1 MPVAH
6 AVIAH
11 ASSSAGGR
19 CALRAPDRS
28 RTYRALA
35 ADVAAGAEFLRA
47 TGTAVGDVVAISLPD
62 PVDLLTALLAVD
74 LAGATPLVCDHTW
87 SRAQRAEVLRTIAP
101 AGFVEV
107 PLPRGSTADALA
119 PLSGPLASSPP
130 DDDAPAEPSASALAW
145 AGFSS
150 GSTGR
155 PRAVVRT
162 RGSWT
167 GSFPA
172 AARLTGT
179 GPEDTVLV
187 PGPLASSL
195 YCFAAVHALATGA
208 CVQLA
213 RGDAAITTALAT
225 SDVVHLVPSA
235 LEPILDAIEAGAPSR
250 LRTAVV
256 GGASLPNDVRERAA
270 RAGVGVVTYYGAVE
284 LSFVAIDTD
293 GTGLRPFPGVEVEV
307 RELPGATLGEVWVR
321 SPWVA
326 QGYLAR
332 ATGPFRRDGE
342 WCTVGDLAE
351 VPVPEPTTGEDV
363 PLVLRG
369 RGDGAILTGGATVVP
384 EDVEV
389 VLRAIPGVEDVV
401 VVGTPHRR
409 LGAVVTA
416 VVQCADRPGLRAH
429 LERVA
434 RASLSSAQRPRHW
447 YGVRELPR
455 TPSGKAARGA
465 ISEALLSGEPTY
477 EALR

>member
-11 ASSSAGGR
+11 ARSSAGGR
-19 CALRAPDRS
+19 CALRSPDRS

-47 TGTAVGDVVAISLPD
+47 TGTVVGDVVAISLPD

-101 AGFVEV
+101 AGFVEA
-107 PLPRGSTADALA
+107 PLPRGSAADALA
-119 PLSGPLASSPP
+119 PLSTAATGPDGAAPP
-130 DDDAPAEPSASALAW
+130 EPSAADLAW

-172 AARLTGT
+172 ATPLTGT
-179 GPEDTVLV
+179 DPEDTVLV

-213 RGDAAITTALAT
+213 KGDAAVTTALAT

-256 GGASLPNDVRERAA
+256 GGASLPADVRERAA

-293 GTGLRPFPGVEVEV
+293 GTGMRPFPGVEVEV

-321 SPWVA
+321 SPWIA

-351 VPVPEPTTGEDV
+351 VPAPGTGEQGA

-465 ISEALLSGEPTY
+465 ISEALLSGEATY

>member
-1 MPVAH
+1 MPVART
-6 AVIAH
+6 VIAH
-11 ASSSAGGR
+11 ARSSAGGR
-19 CALRAPDRS
+19 CALRSPERS

-35 ADVAAGAEFLRA
+35 ADVVAGGEFLRA
-47 TGTAVGDVVAISLPD
+47 TGTVVGDVVAISLPD

-74 LAGATPLVCDHTW
+74 LAGATPLVCDHSW

-107 PLPRGSTADALA
+107 PLPRGSATDALA
-119 PLSGPLASSPP
+119 PLSGPVTSILP
-130 DDDAPAEPSASALAW
+130 DDVAPLEPSAADLAW

-162 RGSWT
+162 RGSWV
-167 GSFPA
+167 GSFEA

-179 GPEDTVLV
+179 KPEDTVLV

-213 RGDAAITTALAT
+213 TGDAAITTALAT

-256 GGASLPNDVRERAA
+256 GGASLPTDVRERAA
-270 RAGVGVVTYYGAVE
+270 RAGVAVVTYYGAIE

-293 GTGLRPFPGVEVEV
+293 GTGLHPFPGVEVEV

-332 ATGPFRRDGE
+332 ATGPFRREGE
-342 WCTVGDLAE
+342 WSTVGDLAE
-351 VPVPEPTTGEDV
+351 LHAHASEGA

-434 RASLSSAQRPRHW
+434 RASLSAAQRPRRW

-465 ISEALLSGEPTY
+465 ISEALLSGGPAY

>member
-11 ASSSAGGR
+11 ARSSAGGR
-19 CALRAPDRS
+19 CALRSPERS

-47 TGTAVGDVVAISLPD
+47 TGTVVGDVVAISLPD
-62 PVDLLTALLAVD
+62 PVDLLTALLAID

-107 PLPRGSTADALA
+107 PLPRGSAGDALA
-119 PLSGPLASSPP
+119 PLSGPAASSLP
-130 DDDAPAEPSASALAW
+130 DDVAPPEPSVSALAW

-162 RGSWT
+162 RDSWA

-179 GPEDTVLV
+179 RSEDTVLV

-195 YCFAAVHALATGA
+195 YCFAAVHTLSTGA

-213 RGDAAITTALAT
+213 TGAAAITTALAT

-256 GGASLPNDVRERAA
+256 GGASLPADVRERAA

-332 ATGPFRRDGE
+332 ATGPFRREGE
-342 WCTVGDLAE
+342 WATVGDLAE
-351 VPVPEPTTGEDV
+351 LPTPSHPDT

-434 RASLSSAQRPRHW
+434 RASLSAAQRPRRW

-465 ISEALLSGEPTY
+465 ISEALLSGGPAY

>member
-11 ASSSAGGR
+11 ARSSAGGR
-19 CALRAPDRS
+19 CALRSPERS

-35 ADVAAGAEFLRA
+35 ADVEAGAEFLRA
-47 TGTAVGDVVAISLPD
+47 TGTVVGDVVAISLPD

-101 AGFVEV
+101 AGFVEA
-107 PLPRGSTADALA
+107 PLPRGSAADVLA
-119 PLSGPLASSPP
+119 PLSTAATGPDGAAPP
-130 DDDAPAEPSASALAW
+130 EPSAADLAW

-172 AARLTGT
+172 ATPLTGT
-179 GPEDTVLV
+179 DPEDTVLV

-213 RGDAAITTALAT
+213 KGDAAVTTALAT

-256 GGASLPNDVRERAA
+256 GGASLPADVRERAA

-326 QGYLAR
+326 HGYLAH
-332 ATGPFRRDGE
+332 ATGPYRRDGE
-342 WCTVGDLAE
+342 WRTVGDLAE
-351 VPVPEPTTGEDV
+351 LPAPGDEDA

-465 ISEALLSGEPTY
+465 ISEALLSGEPAY

>member
-6 AVIAH
+6 AVLAH
-11 ASSSAGGR
+11 ARSSAGGR
-19 CALRAPDRS
+19 CALRSPERS

-35 ADVAAGAEFLRA
+35 ADVAVGAEFLRA
-47 TGTAVGDVVAISLPD
+47 TGTVVGAVVAISLPD

-107 PLPRGSTADALA
+107 PLPRGNAADALA
-119 PLSGPLASSPP
+119 PLSGPPASSLP
-130 DDDAPAEPSASALAW
+130 DDVAPAEQSASVLAW

-162 RGSWT
+162 RGSWA

-179 GPEDTVLV
+179 RPEDTVLV

-213 RGDAAITTALAT
+213 KGDAAITTALAT

-235 LEPILDAIEAGAPSR
+235 LEPILDATEAGAPSR

-256 GGASLPNDVRERAA
+256 GGASLPDDVRERAA

-293 GTGLRPFPGVEVEV
+293 GTGLHPFPGVEVEV

-332 ATGPFRRDGE
+332 ATGPFRREGE

-351 VPVPEPTTGEDV
+351 VPTSGSGGA

-447 YGVRELPR
+447 YGVRALPR

-465 ISEALLSGEPTY
+465 ISEALLSGEAAY

>member
-1 MPVAH
+1 MPVART
-6 AVIAH
+6 VIAH
-11 ASSSAGGR
+11 ARSSAGGR
-19 CALRAPDRS
+19 CALRSPERS

-35 ADVAAGAEFLRA
+35 ADVVAGAEFLRA
-47 TGTAVGDVVAISLPD
+47 TGTVVGDVVAISLPD

-74 LAGATPLVCDHTW
+74 LAGATPLVCDHSW

-107 PLPRGSTADALA
+107 PLPRGTALDALT
-119 PLSGPLASSPP
+119 PLSTPGGP
-130 DDDAPAEPSASALAW
+130 DDVAHPEPSASDLAW

-162 RGSWT
+162 RGSWV
-167 GSFPA
+167 GSFEA

-179 GPEDTVLV
+179 KPEDTVLV

-213 RGDAAITTALAT
+213 TGDAAITTALAT

-256 GGASLPNDVRERAA
+256 GGASLPTDVRERAA
-270 RAGVGVVTYYGAVE
+270 RAGVAVVTYYGAVE
-284 LSFVAIDTD
+284 LSFVAIDAE

-326 QGYLAR
+326 HGYLAH

-351 VPVPEPTTGEDV
+351 VPGPGERGA

-434 RASLSSAQRPRHW
+434 RASLSTAQRPRRW

-465 ISEALLSGEPTY
+465 ISEALLSGGPAY

>member
-11 ASSSAGGR
+11 ARSSAGGR
-19 CALRAPDRS
+19 CALRSPDRS

-35 ADVAAGAEFLRA
+35 ADITAGAEFLRA
-47 TGTAVGDVVAISLPD
+47 TGTVVGDVVAISLSD
-62 PVDLLTALLAVD
+62 PLDLLTALLAVD

-87 SRAQRAEVLRTIAP
+87 SRPQRAEVLRTIAP

-107 PLPRGSTADALA
+107 PLPRGSALDALT
-119 PLSGPLASSPP
+119 PLSPAPTGP
-130 DDDAPAEPSASALAW
+130 DDVAHPAPSAHDLAW

-167 GSFPA
+167 GSFED

-179 GPEDTVLV
+179 RPEDAVLV

-208 CVQLA
+208 CVLLA
-213 RGDAAITTALAT
+213 KGDAAITTALAT

-256 GGASLPNDVRERAA
+256 GGASLPPDVRARAA
-270 RAGVGVVTYYGAVE
+270 SAGVRVVTYYGAVE

-293 GTGLRPFPGVEVEV
+293 GSGLRPFPGVEVEV
-307 RELPGATLGEVWVR
+307 RKLPGATLGEVWVR

-342 WCTVGDLAE
+342 WRTVGDLAQ
-351 VPVPEPTTGEDV
+351 VPRPGEQDA

-447 YGVRELPR
+447 YGARELPR

-465 ISEALLSGEPTY
+465 ISEALLSGGPAF

>member
-6 AVIAH
+6 AVLAH
-11 ASSSAGGR
+11 ARSSAGGR
-19 CALRAPDRS
+19 CALRSPERS

-35 ADVAAGAEFLRA
+35 ADITAGAEFLRA
-47 TGTAVGDVVAISLPD
+47 TGTTPGDVVAISLPD
-62 PVDLLTALLAVD
+62 PIDLLTALLAVD
-74 LAGATPLVCDHTW
+74 LAGATPLVCDHSW

-107 PLPRGSTADALA
+107 PLPRGSAADAL
-119 PLSGPLASSPP
+119 PLLSLPGPDGAAHP
-130 DDDAPAEPSASALAW
+130 EPSAADLAW

-162 RGSWT
+162 RDSWA
-167 GSFPA
+167 GSFEA
-172 AARLTGT
+172 TARLTGT
-179 GPEDTVLV
+179 RPEDTVLV

-195 YCFAAVHALATGA
+195 YCFAAVHALAAGA
-208 CVQLA
+208 CVQVA
-213 RGDAAITTALAT
+213 KGDAAITTALAT
-225 SDVVHLVPSA
+225 SDLVHLVPSA

-256 GGASLPNDVRERAA
+256 GGASLPADVRERAA

-293 GTGLRPFPGVEVEV
+293 GTGLRPFPGVEIEV

-321 SPWVA
+321 SPWVSE
-326 QGYLAR
+326 GYLAR
-332 ATGPFRRDGE
+332 ATGPFRRDGD
-342 WCTVGDLAE
+342 WRTVGDLAQ
-351 VPVPEPTTGEDV
+351 VPGPDEEHA
-363 PLVLRG
+363 PLLLRG

-447 YGVRELPR
+447 YGVRALPR

-465 ISEALLSGEPTY
+465 ISEALLSGGPAFK
-477 EALR
+477 ALR